1 MTIEE
6 LLELPSLTGM
16 ELLAGKTGIKRRIST
31 VTVVDTP
38 DGATWIKGNEF
49 VITTAFAIKDDN
61 KLITELIYQ
70 LHKGNAAGLGIKTG
84 RFMKSIPDEAI
95 KAADLLSFPIITI
108 PEKYAFCDIINPA
121 LSLIINR
128 QSSQLMQSATI
139 HREFLELAVND
150 NSVPEILHTL
160 QSLVGRSAVF
170 VDIHFRQF
178 YYSDYNSHLSR
189 QMQNI
194 GFDEFSPELFPQYIC
209 HTVANRTEKF
219 GYLLIDGDRGTGFD
233 SDVAQTA
240 VEYASVVLI
249 LRIQTRISNRH
260 IEEKYRD
267 VFLEDLL
274 INNVKTENEI
284 HNRASLYGWSF
295 RSGGLVAA
303 IDINNIKKYY
313 VKGLDPETNER
324 LEETIQNI
332 FSISIESMLQMY
344 PKAKYYKQ
352 SDLIV
357 FIISP
362 EKYEQNKIYA
372 QLEMVFNNIR
382 ERIADKMAFTITMGV
397 GEYVENIKDIHR
409 SYAQARTSVNLGYQ
423 LEKFD
428 CILFY
433 NRMGIYRLLAATVG
447 TEESEEF
454 NRRYIKPLLDYDAK
468 YHTSLLPTL
477 ETLTKCGWN
486 LKNASAALFIH
497 YNSVKYRFAKI
508 CELLDADL
516 RDHEL
521 RLAVEMALKLHIVN
535 NHRYM

>member
-1 MTIEE
+1 
-6 LLELPSLTGM
+6 M

-38 DGATWIKGNEF
+38 DGATWIKGSEF

-84 RFMKSIPDEAI
+84 RFMKDIPSEAI
-95 KAADLLSFPIITI
+95 KAADLLSFPIISI

-121 LSLIINR
+121 LSLIVNR

-219 GYLLIDGDRGTGFD
+219 GYLLIDGNKGTGFD

-240 VEYASVVLI
+240 VEYASIVLI

-303 IDINNIKKYY
+303 IDINNIKNITSRDSTPRPTN
-313 VKGLDPETNER
+313 GLRRRSRT
-324 LEETIQNI
+324 
-332 FSISIESMLQMY
+332 FS
-344 PKAKYYKQ
+344 
-352 SDLIV
+352 
-357 FIISP
+357 
-362 EKYEQNKIYA
+362 
-372 QLEMVFNNIR
+372 
-382 ERIADKMAFTITMGV
+382 
-397 GEYVENIKDIHR
+397 
-409 SYAQARTSVNLGYQ
+409 
-423 LEKFD
+423 
-428 CILFY
+428 
-433 NRMGIYRLLAATVG
+433 
-447 TEESEEF
+447 
-454 NRRYIKPLLDYDAK
+454 
-468 YHTSLLPTL
+468 
-477 ETLTKCGWN
+477 
-486 LKNASAALFIH
+486 AS
-497 YNSVKYRFAKI
+497 R
-508 CELLDADL
+508 
-516 RDHEL
+516 
-521 RLAVEMALKLHIVN
+521 
-535 NHRYM
+535 

>member
-6 LLELPSLTGM
+6 LLALPSLAGI
-16 ELLAGKTGIKRRIST
+16 ELLAGKTGIHRRIST

-49 VITTAFAIKDDN
+49 VITTAFAVKDDN

-70 LHKGNAAGLGIKTG
+70 LHKSNAAGLGIKTG
-84 RFMKSIPDEAI
+84 RFIKAIPQEAI
-95 KAADLLSFPIITI
+95 KAADLLSFPIISI

-121 LSLIINR
+121 LSLIVNR
-128 QSSQLMQSATI
+128 QSAQLVQAATI
-139 HREFLELAVND
+139 HREFLELAVNN
-150 NSVPEILHTL
+150 NSVPDILQTL
-160 QSLVGRSAVF
+160 QSLLSQSAVF

-178 YYSDYNSHLSR
+178 YYSDYDSHISR
-189 QMQNI
+189 QLQNI
-194 GFDEFSPELFPQYIC
+194 GFGEFSPELFPQYTC
-209 HTVANRTEKF
+209 HAVANKTEKF
-219 GYLLIDGDRGTGFD
+219 GYLMIDGEKGKGLDNDT
-233 SDVAQTA
+233 AQTA
-240 VEYASVVLI
+240 IEYASVVLI
-249 LRIQTRISNRH
+249 LRIQTRISNQH

-284 HNRASLYGWSF
+284 HNRASLYGWNF
-295 RSGGLVAA
+295 RNGGLVAV

-313 VKGLDPETNER
+313 IKGLDPETNER

-332 FSISIESMLQMY
+332 FNVSIDNMLRIF

-362 EKYEQNKIYA
+362 ENYDQNKIYS
-372 QLEMVFNNIR
+372 QLEIIFNNIR
-382 ERIADKMAFTITMGV
+382 ERIASKMSFTITMGI
-397 GEYVENIKDIHR
+397 GEYFENIKDIHH
-409 SYAQARTSVNLGYQ
+409 SYAQARTSINLGYQ

-433 NRMGIYRLLAATVG
+433 SRMGIYRLLAATMG

-468 YHTSLLPTL
+468 YHTSLMVTL
-477 ETLTKCGWN
+477 EAIAKSGWN
-486 LKNASAALFIH
+486 LKNASASLFIH
-497 YNSVKYRFAKI
+497 YNSIKYRFTKI
-508 CELLDADL
+508 CDLLNADL
-516 RDHEL
+516 RDHEQ
-521 RLAVEMALKLHIVN
+521 RLAVEMALKMRMVN
-535 NHRYM
+535 NHRWL